1 MVEKIGIEAKQSLA
15 ADNSL
20 HMWFSA
26 ITETLQNVESTHF
39 HQISSEPAKAK
50 LRHPKVLP

>member
-20 HMWFSA
+20 HMWFNFA
-26 ITETLQNVESTHF
+26 ESGKY
-39 HQISSEPAKAK
+39 S
-50 LRHPKVLP
+50 LPSD